1 MQYSQQRPI
10 TLPAEQTKD
19 VHGQNRQLRCSMKDG
34 KGKEERK
41 NSIAID
47 TGKIESI
54 GDYRCPEDLYQG
66 LIRRVR
72 KYHPSDD
79 ISLIE
84 KAYEV
89 ARKAHEGSCANQG
102 SLISFIRCMSPLF
115 WRTSNWIRKPLPPG
129 FCMMWWRTQS

>member
-1 MQYSQQRPI
+1 M
-10 TLPAEQTKD
+10 
-19 VHGQNRQLRCSMKDG
+19 MDG
-34 KGKEERK
+34 KGKEEKK

-54 GDYRCPEDLYQG
+54 GEYRCPEDLYRG
-66 LIRRVR
+66 LIMRVR

-89 ARKAHEGSCANQG
+89 A
-102 SLISFIRCMSPLF
+102 P
-115 WRTSNWIRKPLPPG
+115 RTG
-129 FCMMWWRTQS
+129 